1 MSAHRS
7 CSLTMAQFRKHF
19 CINCPLSTEQGLSA
33 GRRYLKLVITT
44 AGSDFLAL
52 LITGPHTVLLKSS
65 QGIRHKGKKKKAL
78 ETKTFWGYAAS
89 LDETWQVQQ
98 QHGNNYLADKWGSCN
113 PLFSSPI
120 WLACPISQMPAISH
134 IGKQPFRDAYYTR

>member
-65 QGIRHKGKKKKAL
+65 QGIVMLFVIKGKKRKHLRQRRSEDMLPAL
-78 ETKTFWGYAAS
+78 MR
-89 LDETWQVQQ
+89 
-98 QHGNNYLADKWGSCN
+98 HGKC
-113 PLFSSPI
+113 SSNTATI
-120 WLACPISQMPAISH
+120 
-134 IGKQPFRDAYYTR
+134 T